1 LYHQCQCTRTVNRQ
15 PSTIINIED
24 IKIIRLHH
32 ETLTKLTPLIYRR
45 PNTFVSLNP
54 YSYLNIIKN
63 ASLVIATRV
72 HACVIALAYQQSTML
87 LANTKRSYLFDRL
100 GLGDI
105 IHKPVNLK

>member
-1 LYHQCQCTRTVNRQ
+1 M
-15 PSTIINIED
+15 
-24 IKIIRLHH
+24 HH
-32 ETLTKLTPLIYRR
+32 ETLTKLTPLIYKR

-72 HACVIALAYQQSTML
+72 HACVIALAYQQPTML
-87 LANTKRSYLFDRL
+87 LANTKRSYLFDRF

-105 IHKPVNLK
+105 IHKPVNLKYDRIQAEHEKFINFLENIDPTEPK